1 MLVVMN
7 PQRVRCSPKG
17 SSSSS
22 LFRDYS
28 PQLYYQS
35 CFLSQSA
42 AVLNCKTK
50 QNCDKPTVHY
60 LSCTKQL
67 ADKVRK

>member
-50 QNCDKPTVHY
+50 QNKTVINQLY
-60 LSCTKQL
+60 TICPALNSWQTKL
-67 ADKVRK
+67 